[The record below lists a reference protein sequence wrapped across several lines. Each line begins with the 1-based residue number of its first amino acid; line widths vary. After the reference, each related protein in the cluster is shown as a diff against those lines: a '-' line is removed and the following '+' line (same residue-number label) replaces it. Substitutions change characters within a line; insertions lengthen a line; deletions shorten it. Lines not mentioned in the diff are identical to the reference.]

1 MSLKKM
7 LVLVGLVLVVAV
19 VLAACGAAATPAPT
33 EAPVVVEPTATEA
46 PTAVPTVDPA
56 IEIAAIF
63 AESGHA
69 DAAAE
74 AFIHWDAETEVP
86 TSCAKCHSEAGF
98 VDFITDGS
106 VDAAAAVPNAP
117 FTCTMCH
124 NDAADAL
131 TSVTFPS
138 GAVVENL
145 GPEARCMTCHQGRQS
160 KVSVDKKITDFAV
173 TDMDVVVEPI
183 PAVDASGAPV
193 LDKDG
198 KATTVKFSF
207 PNVHYFAAG
216 GTLYGSQVKMGYEYE
231 GKSYDAKHAHVDG
244 FNTCLGCHDQH
255 SLEVKVEACA
265 QCHEGVATVDD
276 LKNVREPSSSS
287 DYDGDGDKEEGVA
300 FEIAGLQE
308 TLYTSIKTYA
318 TEVAG
323 TGIVYDAATN
333 PYWFVDADGDGA
345 IDQVDGKN
353 VNYTF
358 FTARLLKATYN
369 YQVSIKDP
377 GAFAHG
383 GKYIIELLVDSI
395 EDVNAAEKLTTKFDA
410 TTLNREDPGH
420 FNGAAAAFRHWDL
433 NDDGT
438 PSYTV
443 EAACAKCHSGSALPM
458 LLAGETI
465 PEEGV
470 PAGNGLMCLTCHDGA
485 NFPARYVVNEVTF
498 PSGKVVTYG
507 EGADSNLCLEC
518 HQGRASK
525 KSVDDRIASF
535 PGAAEAQDVV
545 VEAIKDANGKD
556 LKFGFINAHYLGIGA
571 FWFGTDAQGF
581 YEYEGK
587 TYVGVN
593 PHPEVNGQPG
603 CVGCHSPHN
612 GEWDVAGTCATCH
625 AGITDVDEIRW
636 VSDTT
641 DWDGDGDAKEP
652 IRMEV
657 RPLRD
662 EMYAQIKA
670 YATKTVGTGIA
681 YDSNAYPYWFVDAD
695 GDDKADVVDGK
706 KVSYTTW
713 TPRLLKA
720 AYNFNFLR
728 KIPGSFVHNPK
739 YALQIEID
747 TIEDLG
753 GDISKYSRP

>member
-56 IEIAAIF
+56 IEITAIF

-98 VDFITDGS
+98 VDFIADGS

-193 LDKDG
+193 LDAEG
-198 KATTVKFSF
+198 KPTTVKFSF
-207 PNVHYFAAG
+207 PNVHYFAAA
-216 GTLYGSQVKMGYEYE
+216 GTLYGSQTKIGYEYD
-231 GKSYDAKHAHVDG
+231 GKIYDMKHQHVDG
-244 FNTCLGCHDQH
+244 FNTCIGCHDQH

-265 QCHEGVATVDD
+265 QCHEGVASVDD
-276 LKNVREPSSSS
+276 LKNVREPSSSK

-300 FEIAGLQE
+300 FEIEGLQE
-308 TLYTSIKTYA
+308 TLYTSIKAYA
-318 TEVAG
+318 TEVVG

-353 VNYTF
+353 VSYTF

-369 YQVSIKDP
+369 YQVSVKDP

-383 GKYIIELLVDSI
+383 GKYMIELL
-395 EDVNAAEKLTTKFDA
+395 LT
-410 TTLNREDPGH
+410 R
-420 FNGAAAAFRHWDL
+420 
-433 NDDGT
+433 
-438 PSYTV
+438 
-443 EAACAKCHSGSALPM
+443 
-458 LLAGETI
+458 
-465 PEEGV
+465 
-470 PAGNGLMCLTCHDGA
+470 
-485 NFPARYVVNEVTF
+485 
-498 PSGKVVTYG
+498 
-507 EGADSNLCLEC
+507 
-518 HQGRASK
+518 SK
-525 KSVDDRIASF
+525 
-535 PGAAEAQDVV
+535 
-545 VEAIKDANGKD
+545 
-556 LKFGFINAHYLGIGA
+556 
-571 FWFGTDAQGF
+571 
-581 YEYEGK
+581 
-587 TYVGVN
+587 
-593 PHPEVNGQPG
+593 
-603 CVGCHSPHN
+603 
-612 GEWDVAGTCATCH
+612 
-625 AGITDVDEIRW
+625 
-636 VSDTT
+636 
-641 DWDGDGDAKEP
+641 
-652 IRMEV
+652 M
-657 RPLRD
+657 
-662 EMYAQIKA
+662 
-670 YATKTVGTGIA
+670 
-681 YDSNAYPYWFVDAD
+681 
-695 GDDKADVVDGK
+695 
-706 KVSYTTW
+706 
-713 TPRLLKA
+713 
-720 AYNFNFLR
+720 
-728 KIPGSFVHNPK
+728 
-739 YALQIEID
+739 
-747 TIEDLG
+747 
-753 GDISKYSRP
+753 

>member
-33 EAPVVVEPTATEA
+33 EAPVVVVEPTATEA

-56 IEIAAIF
+56 IEITAIF

-98 VDFITDGS
+98 VDFIADGS

-265 QCHEGVATVDD
+265 ECHEGVASVDD
-276 LKNVREPSSSS
+276 LKNVREPSSSK

-300 FEIAGLQE
+300 FEIEGLQE

-318 TEVAG
+318 TEVVG

-353 VNYTF
+353 VSYTF

-369 YQVSIKDP
+369 YQVSVKDP

-383 GKYIIELLVDSI
+383 GKYMIELLFDSI
-395 EDVNAAEKLTTKFDA
+395 EDVNSSEKLTTIFDA
-410 TTLNREDPGH
+410 ATLTREDPGH

-443 EAACAKCHSGSALPM
+443 EAACAKCHSGSGLPT

-470 PAGNGLMCLTCHDGA
+470 PAGNGLMCVTCHDGA

-525 KSVDDRIASF
+525 KSVDDRIATF

-662 EMYAQIKA
+662 AMYA
-670 YATKTVGTGIA
+670 
-681 YDSNAYPYWFVDAD
+681 AD
-695 GDDKADVVDGK
+695 QSLCHKDRW
-706 KVSYTTW
+706 YRHCI
-713 TPRLLKA
+713 RLQYLSI
-720 AYNFNFLR
+720 LVR
-728 KIPGSFVHNPK
+728 
-739 YALQIEID
+739 
-747 TIEDLG
+747 
-753 GDISKYSRP
+753 

>member
-56 IEIAAIF
+56 IEITAIF

-98 VDFITDGS
+98 VDFIADGS

-207 PNVHYFAAG
+207 PNVHYFAAA
-216 GTLYGSQVKMGYEYE
+216 GTLYGSQTKIGYEYD
-231 GKSYDAKHAHVDG
+231 GKIYDMKHQHVDG
-244 FNTCLGCHDQH
+244 FNTCIGCHDQH

-265 QCHEGVATVDD
+265 QCHEGVASVDD
-276 LKNVREPSSSS
+276 LKNVREPSSSK

-300 FEIAGLQE
+300 FEIEGLQE
-308 TLYTSIKTYA
+308 TLYTSIKAYA
-318 TEVAG
+318 TEVVG

-353 VNYTF
+353 VSYTF

-369 YQVSIKDP
+369 YQVSVKDP

-383 GKYIIELLVDSI
+383 GKYMIELLFDSI
-395 EDVNAAEKLTTKFDA
+395 EDVNSSEKLTTIFDA
-410 TTLNREDPGH
+410 ATLTREDPGH

-443 EAACAKCHSGSALPM
+443 EAACAKCHSGSGLPT

-470 PAGNGLMCLTCHDGA
+470 PAGNGLMCVTCHDGA

-525 KSVDDRIASF
+525 KSVDDRIATF

-545 VEAIKDANGKD
+545 VEAIKDANGND

-593 PHPEVNGQPG
+593 PHPEVNDAPG

-739 YALQIEID
+739 YALQIQID

-753 GDISKYSRP
+753 GDISKYTRP